1 MMNFVNGLN
10 VVMGTIK
17 EENGKYVVYN
27 RNGQQ
32 FRKFDNLFFTRNF
45 LRSLGYEIV
54 GK

>member
-1 MMNFVNGLN
+1 MKFVNGLN

-27 RNGQQ
+27 KNGRVY
-32 FRKFDNLFFTRNF
+32 RKFDNMFFTRNF

-54 GK
+54 GE